1 MHAIGFLMRLLINNC
16 LYNSAER
23 LGPSL
28 FFINMLTALNGFV
41 LFLFAQ
47 ERCGYDNR
55 LQVVSDCAKKISTP
69 LAY

>member
-1 MHAIGFLMRLLINNC
+1 MLFSIGVLMRLLINNC

-28 FFINMLTALNGFV
+28 FINMLTALKGFV

-47 ERCGYDNR
+47 ENCGYDNR
-55 LQVVSDCAKKISTP
+55 LQVVSDCAKK
-69 LAY
+69 